1 MDEKRKVSG
10 VSRAA
15 RGLFFL
21 CVACLLLPWFTYGPE
36 MSPCRGVAFL
46 VELFAP
52 MAVAA
57 LFLFRERGHRAWA
70 MLCEV
75 GALASLAI
83 VISAIGRWQVI
94 GNIKN
99 GLDWA
104 GGVDTATA
112 WYWLSLGLYL
122 ALAVVIQP
130 LVLQTMRAEGH
141 DIRQKGSG
149 TDGTQ

>member
-1 MDEKRKVSG
+1 MDIERTVGG

-15 RGLFFL
+15 RGLFVL

-36 MSPCRGVAFL
+36 MSACRGVAFL

-52 MAVAA
+52 MTVAA
-57 LFLFRERGHRAWA
+57 LFLFRGRGRRAWA

-83 VISAIGRWQVI
+83 VISALGSWQEI
-94 GNIKN
+94 WNIKG

-104 GGVDTATA
+104 GGVYTATA

-122 ALAVVIQP
+122 ALALVIQP
-130 LVLQTMRAEGH
+130 LVLQTMRADGH
-141 DIRQKGSG
+141 KTVS
-149 TDGTQ
+149 T